1 MQYQYIPYIWPLF
14 ASAFISLSLGIY
26 ALLSQRVKG
35 TVSFILSMFV
45 VTIWS
50 FCNALEMASIDFATK
65 LFWANMQYFAYCY
78 SPVTLL
84 VMCMQFT
91 GYDKLVHNRKVLWIA
106 VVPTIII
113 LLVWTDG
120 LHGLIRYDM
129 HMNYSG
135 LFPVIDKKYGPAFYI
150 HALYSH
156 LLNILAW
163 ILLIKAVFFKNTVYR
178 KQAIALLIGLSLI
191 VIPNILYIIGFSP
204 VGRFDITPLFFG
216 PAGLII
222 AWGIFRYKLFD
233 VVPVAR
239 AAVIENMDAG
249 VMVLDLLDRVL
260 DINPALRRIVN
271 YSVPKAPAGGIKE
284 VCAQIPELVK
294 ACTDRSITHSEF
306 TMDNDGVIKVYEA
319 FLSPLTDHKGIL
331 IGRLAV
337 IYDIT
342 QKKQEQQIIIK
353 QQWKQAVTEER
364 ERLARDLHDDLG
376 QVLGFI
382 NLQAQG
388 IRQELINADIDLVS
402 NKLDKLVNVSQ
413 AAHNDIREYIHN
425 VRDTAAMEKDFL
437 TGLTKDITNFEEQS
451 GINAKLD
458 IPIGFTGEELK
469 PNIRINMRNIIKEAL
484 NNIMKHAEA
493 NNVKIGFS
501 IAQEQLCV
509 TVEDDGKGFDMRPGI
524 NYTESKFGLKIMRE
538 RASEMDAQIDIQS
551 ILGEGSSITVI
562 VPINE
567 RRDSNADEAD
577 AGR

>member
-1 MQYQYIPYIWPLF
+1 MQFKYIPYIWPLF

-50 FCNALEMASIDFATK
+50 SCNALEMASIDFPTK

-135 LFPVIDKKYGPAFYI
+135 LFPVIDKKYGPIFYI

-163 ILLIKAVFFKNTVYR
+163 ILLIMAVFFKNTVYR

-191 VIPNILYIIGFSP
+191 VIPNILYIIGVSP
-204 VGRFDITPLFFG
+204 VERFDITPLFFG
-216 PAGLII
+216 PAGSII

-233 VVPVAR
+233 VIPVAR

-249 VMVLDLLDRVL
+249 VMVLDLQDRVL

-271 YSVPKAPAGGIKE
+271 YSVPKTPAGGIEE
-284 VCAQIPELVK
+284 VCARVPELVM

-306 TMDNDGVIKVYEA
+306 AMDNDGVIKIYET
-319 FLSPLTDHKGIL
+319 FLSPLTDHKGIH

-342 QKKQEQQIIIK
+342 EKKQEQQKIIK

-413 AAHNDIREYIHN
+413 AAHNDIRGYIRN

-437 TGLTKDITNFEEQS
+437 TGLTKDIINFEEQS
-451 GINAKLD
+451 GINIKLD
-458 IPIGFTGEELK
+458 IPIGFTGEKLK
-469 PNIRINMRNIIKEAL
+469 PNIRINMLNIIKEAL
-484 NNIMKHAEA
+484 NNIIKHAEA
-493 NNVKIGFS
+493 NNVKIVFS

-509 TVEDDGKGFDMRPGI
+509 TVEDDGKGFDMRSGI
-524 NYTESKFGLKIMRE
+524 NDTESKFGLKIMRE

-567 RRDSNADEAD
+567 KE
-577 AGR
+577 GQ